1 MDYLGDSDAD
11 LGRIIYRTGV
21 PRLRLIPSG
30 RQRETTGEAFSAFRM
45 RAMVDSLRSRYPD
58 RYLILDSPSVLGS
71 PDARILSELADLVV
85 LVAGYGK
92 VAPEKLEKAVASF
105 PADKVAGVVFNEI
118 P

>member
-1 MDYLGDSDAD
+1 M
-11 LGRIIYRTGV
+11 
-21 PRLRLIPSG
+21 
-30 RQRETTGEAFSAFRM
+30 TGEAFSSFRM
-45 RAMVDSLRSRYPD
+45 RAMVDSMRSRYPD

-92 VAPEKLEKAVASF
+92 VTPENVDKAVASF
-105 PADKVAGVVFNEI
+105 PPDKVAGVVFNHI